1 MYSFPSMC
9 LLGSLPRLNW
19 LHILWQKHAWRT
31 HTHIPGCSALG
42 NCGTGKHSWGRQ
54 IGGFTHAYYLECM
67 CSFSL
72 SSKAVDGDRI
82 PCGGH
87 FSMAF
92 MSTCHC
98 PKRQINSIHMLPG
111 PTRTKGMCCART
123 ALLQTFK
130 ILAAVVLMQHD
141 WRNEWRMPQHVSF
154 CDLSSVTARADCLWT
169 PRLCPT
175 GPRVPSPFEDSDAF
189 GGTLI
194 VLLPSAREGACTA
207 QQLPVW
213 VQIFKPNQPDLNLPN
228 QGVVIVENSWE
239 ILESSG
245 LEDVQLPL
253 FVLHP

>member
-1 MYSFPSMC
+1 MLSPSLDSFKCIHFPPRVC
-9 LLGSLPRLNW
+9 LAPC
-19 LHILWQKHAWRT
+19 HAWT
-31 HTHIPGCSALG
+31 GSTFSGKSTPEEHTLTYPGVPALG

-67 CSFSL
+67 CSFSW
-72 SSKAVDGDRI
+72 SSKAVDGDI
-82 PCGGH
+82 ISCGGH
-87 FSMAF
+87 FSMPL

-98 PKRQINSIHMLPG
+98 PKRQINSVHMLPG

-194 VLLPSAREGACTA
+194 VLLPSAKEGACTA
-207 QQLPVW
+207 QQL
-213 VQIFKPNQPDLNLPN
+213 QSGSKFSNQTS
-228 QGVVIVENSWE
+228 QT
-239 ILESSG
+239 
-245 LEDVQLPL
+245 
-253 FVLHP
+253 